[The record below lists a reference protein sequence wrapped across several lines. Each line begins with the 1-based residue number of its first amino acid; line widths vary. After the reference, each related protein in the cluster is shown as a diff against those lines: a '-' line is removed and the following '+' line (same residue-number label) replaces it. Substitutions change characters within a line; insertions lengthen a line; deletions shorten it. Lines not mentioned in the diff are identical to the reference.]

1 MITLLTA
8 TPGSGKTLFILQFLD
23 ELGKK
28 ENRQVYYHNI
38 PLTEEGKRHL
48 GWLEL
53 ADPLKWFELPPQAII
68 VMDEAQYVFPV
79 RRAANG
85 VPPHV
90 DKFATHRHLGLDIYL
105 ITQGPRLIDSFI
117 RPLIGRH
124 FHLIRLFGLARSN
137 LLRWESIQES
147 PNSRG
152 AKADCLARSTFV
164 FPKHVYRWYKSAE
177 AHTVKV
183 SIPKKVWLIGL
194 AMLCAVTLVPLA
206 FWSLKDFGRKSQAT
220 TSSSAAPSSLPGG
233 RSASIPAPLTPVQYA
248 QQRIPRMPGVPD
260 SAPLYDDLAK
270 PKTFPRLAGCVASAT
285 RCTCVTQQGTAITDL
300 PDGTC
305 RQYIERSQFDPY
317 QEPQDLQRQVNDL
330 QRRQDVDVRQ
340 EPQRQALAS
349 AGRFDVMGDA
359 TPSPARRPSLAGLSG
374 DFGNGAHK

>member
-8 TPGSGKTLFILQFLD
+8 TPGSGKTLFILQHLD

-38 PLTEEGKRHL
+38 PLTEEGKKHL
-48 GWLEL
+48 GWIEL
-53 ADPLKWFELPPQAII
+53 PDPHKWYELPPQAII

-79 RRAANG
+79 RRAGNTP
-85 VPPHV
+85 PPHV

-152 AKADCLARSTFV
+152 AKADCLARSTFT

-183 SIPKKVWLIGL
+183 AIPKKVWLIGL
-194 AMLCAVTLVPLA
+194 SLVVSLIAVPMAFVTL
-206 FWSLKDFGRKSQAT
+206 SSFGKKQNHAVDASAPASQ
-220 TSSSAAPSSLPGG
+220 SAATGQG
-233 RSASIPAPLTPVQYA
+233 RAGPAAPLTPVQYA
-248 QQRIPRMPGVPD
+248 QLRIPRMPGVPD

-270 PKTFPRLAGCVASAT
+270 PRTFPRLAGCMASAT
-285 RCTCVTQQGTAITDL
+285 RCTCVTQQGTAISDM
-300 PDGTC
+300 PEGTC
-305 RQYIERSQFDPY
+305 RQYVERSQFDPY
-317 QEPQDLQRQVNDL
+317 QDPQQDFQRQQVNDV
-330 QRRQDVDVRQ
+330 QSRQSLEARQ
-340 EPQRQALAS
+340 IPHQPSAS
-349 AGRFDVMGDA
+349 DRIVTMADSTPYPSRAGTME
-359 TPSPARRPSLAGLSG
+359 S
-374 DFGNGAHK
+374 DFGKAPHK